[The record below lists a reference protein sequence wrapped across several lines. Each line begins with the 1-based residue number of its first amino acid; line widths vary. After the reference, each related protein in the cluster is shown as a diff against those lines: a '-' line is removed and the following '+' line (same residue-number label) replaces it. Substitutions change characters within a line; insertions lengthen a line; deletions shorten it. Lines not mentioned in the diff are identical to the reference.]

1 MTMIASV
8 AIQSCGGD
16 DPIEPNTIEVTSVAL
31 NSTVLTMTE
40 GETAHLTATVTP
52 DNATDKSIT
61 WSSSTVAVASVDN
74 SGNITAIKTGSTAII
89 AKAGNKTASC
99 IVNVTSALIEVT
111 GITLDKSS
119 LTLNEGEYETLTAT
133 VKPDDATD
141 KTITWKSDNDKI
153 AAVDANGKVTAVAA
167 GSTTITAKAGEK
179 SATCSI
185 TVNEKKVEVTEITL
199 NKTTLSLII
208 GDIETLV
215 ATVKPDN
222 ASDKT
227 VTWSS
232 NDKTIATVD
241 ANGKVTAVAEG
252 TATITAKAGEKSAVC
267 SVEVSAPIEVTNVT
281 LNKTAIELT
290 AGFSETLTATVEPD
304 NATDKTVTWSSNDK
318 TIATV
323 DANGKVTAV
332 AEGTATITATAGEK
346 SATCTVKV
354 NKVIDVTSI
363 TLNYTALTLYEGYSY
378 SLSADVKPDDAT
390 DKTVTWSSDN
400 SDIATVNDS
409 GRVTAVSK
417 GTATITAKSGTASA
431 TCTVTVNSPIITISD
446 ANFKAYLT
454 GNSKINTNGDTEIT
468 QAEARNFTGAIEC
481 GGLSIS
487 SLAGISYFVNL
498 TKLDCSN
505 NIIKSFDLSSNTQL
519 TELNCQGN
527 ALTTISISSNTNLL
541 SLNCS
546 NNSLL
551 SINLT
556 NNTKLTSLYC
566 TGNMFTTLNLSS
578 NTNLTTLKCG
588 ENPIS
593 MLSLSNNKILKDLD
607 CHKTYIT
614 ALDISTNTKL
624 DSLWCQNNSISSLN
638 LYKNTELTYL
648 FCTNNS
654 LSVLD
659 VSKNTKLISLYCQVN
674 SITKLDVSNNTGLK
688 ELSCWDNAIDTLDI
702 SKNTKLESVLC
713 YFNQLSS
720 LDASSMAKPETYEL
734 VCGNQIKNGT
744 TAITLLLT
752 LTEDQKIR
760 WKSTLQ
766 SITNNKNI
774 KLKE

>member
-119 LTLNEGEYETLTAT
+119 LTLNEGEYETLTATVKPDDATDKTITWKSDNDKIAAVDANGKVTAVAAGSTTITAKAGEKSATCNVTVSNNIIEVTAITLNKSNLTLEEGEYETLTAT

-390 DKTVTWSSDN
+390 DKTVTWSSE
-400 SDIATVNDS
+400 I
-409 GRVTAVSK
+409 GR
-417 GTATITAKSGTASA
+417 AS
-431 TCTVTVNSPIITISD
+431 CRERV
-446 ANFKAYLT
+446 
-454 GNSKINTNGDTEIT
+454 
-468 QAEARNFTGAIEC
+468 
-481 GGLSIS
+481 
-487 SLAGISYFVNL
+487 
-498 TKLDCSN
+498 
-505 NIIKSFDLSSNTQL
+505 
-519 TELNCQGN
+519 
-527 ALTTISISSNTNLL
+527 
-541 SLNCS
+541 
-546 NNSLL
+546 
-551 SINLT
+551 
-556 NNTKLTSLYC
+556 
-566 TGNMFTTLNLSS
+566 
-578 NTNLTTLKCG
+578 
-588 ENPIS
+588 
-593 MLSLSNNKILKDLD
+593 
-607 CHKTYIT
+607 
-614 ALDISTNTKL
+614 
-624 DSLWCQNNSISSLN
+624 
-638 LYKNTELTYL
+638 
-648 FCTNNS
+648 
-654 LSVLD
+654 
-659 VSKNTKLISLYCQVN
+659 
-674 SITKLDVSNNTGLK
+674 
-688 ELSCWDNAIDTLDI
+688 
-702 SKNTKLESVLC
+702 
-713 YFNQLSS
+713 
-720 LDASSMAKPETYEL
+720 
-734 VCGNQIKNGT
+734 
-744 TAITLLLT
+744 
-752 LTEDQKIR
+752 
-760 WKSTLQ
+760 
-766 SITNNKNI
+766 
-774 KLKE
+774 